1 LGLVKAGRVY
11 DVSSVLDDLP
21 RYAWPFPP
29 GDLVIAHLAEI
40 AAKIRDAPL
49 PATSY
54 GVDEVAW
61 CSPVANPSK
70 IVAAPVNYRLHLEES
85 EADPEIH
92 GNRAVLRIGTAG
104 LFLKA
109 TSALVGPAEGI
120 ALHFPDRRT
129 DHEVELVAVIGKT
142 CKNVAEA
149 DALDV
154 VAGYCIGLDV
164 TVRGP
169 EDRSFRKSLDSYAV
183 LGPWLTLAGDVPDPD
198 NLELELRVNGET
210 RQRANTS
217 LLIFG
222 VKKLIAWASEWY
234 TLYPGDVLFTGTPEG
249 VGPIAPGDVLD
260 ASIEGLGAMRVS
272 VRSA

>member
-1 LGLVKAGRVY
+1 MNLCRFDTNRLGLVNDGRVY
-11 DVSSVLDDLP
+11 DVSFALDDLP

-40 AAKIRDAPL
+40 VAKILQGPL
-49 PATSY
+49 PATSRA
-54 GVDEVAW
+54 VDEVAL

-85 EADPEIH
+85 EADAEIH

-109 TSALVGPAEGI
+109 TSAIAGPSQGV

-142 CKNVAEA
+142 CKDVAEA
-149 DALDV
+149 DALGV
-154 VAGYCIGLDV
+154 VAGYCVGLDV
-164 TVRGP
+164 TVRGT

-183 LGPWLTLAGDVPDPD
+183 LGPWLTTADDIRGPGRSRTGAAGERRNAPAGQYVAPH
-198 NLELELRVNGET
+198 LRREET
-210 RQRANTS
+210 DR
-217 LLIFG
+217 
-222 VKKLIAWASEWY
+222 V
-234 TLYPGDVLFTGTPEG
+234 
-249 VGPIAPGDVLD
+249 
-260 ASIEGLGAMRVS
+260 GLGMVHALPR
-272 VRSA
+272 